1 MEIWDILDKSG
12 KRTGKTVVRG
22 KRGLSKGEYHLVVHI
37 WIIDRHGNILI
48 QKRSEDRPLMPG
60 EWAATGGS
68 ALSNESSRHAASR
81 ELYEEL
87 GIHLQRS
94 ELKLI
99 KRMLRRFSITDI
111 WAARCDVEISQLKLQ
126 KEEVAKAM
134 WVTPDELRQ
143 MIKDG
148 DFHNYGRDYFD
159 LIFSIND
166 LI

>member
-12 KRTGKTVVRG
+12 RRTGKTVVRG

-37 WIIDRHGNILI
+37 WIIDKNGNILI

-111 WAARCDVEISQLKLQ
+111 WAARCDVELSELKLQ
-126 KEEVAKAM
+126 KEEVARAM

-148 DFHNYGRDYFD
+148 DFHNYGRDYFN

>member
-1 MEIWDILDKSG
+1 
-12 KRTGKTVVRG
+12 
-22 KRGLSKGEYHLVVHI
+22 
-37 WIIDRHGNILI
+37 
-48 QKRSEDRPLMPG
+48 MPG

-111 WAARCDVEISQLKLQ
+111 WAARCDVELSELKLQ
-126 KEEVAKAM
+126 KEEVARAM

-148 DFHNYGRDYFD
+148 DFHNYGRDYFN